1 MLFIICM
8 YVKEGEMQFLTDGRP
23 NIEKH
28 VKYILVMYA
37 DDVKLSQK
45 RHRVTKTAEL
55 FGKLG
60 FNNI

>member
-1 MLFIICM
+1 M
-8 YVKEGEMQFLTDGRP
+8 YIKEGEMQFLTDGRP

>member
-8 YVKEGEMQFLTDGRP
+8 YVKESEMQFFSDGRP

-37 DDVKLSQK
+37 DMKLSQK
-45 RHRVTKTAEL
+45 RQSYKNRW
-55 FGKLG
+55 
-60 FNNI
+60 IIW